1 MSVSPERDWFS
12 KDNIN
17 ECGGNEMVT
26 SEGIKKLAKS
36 LGADLCGIAS
46 MDRFEGAPA
55 QQDPRYIQPKAKSCI
70 VLGFRIPRG
79 YYRGIEE
86 GTLFD
91 VYTTMGYAGIN
102 EIVGPIVLRELCCY
116 LEDEGYE
123 SVPLPNIYLR
133 NSTFFDREPTD
144 PDVSVP
150 VSPDKP
156 APNIMIDQ
164 RVAAYAAGL
173 GEYGWSK
180 VFLTPEFGP
189 MVRFAS
195 MLTTAELEPDP
206 IFEGKICDRCKLCAR
221 ACTGKAISMTES
233 DHITIAGHDV
243 EYAKIDLRACA
254 VAYRGGDPD
263 YNPFLQ
269 TGVTEDD
276 YKNLWFGSPVLEEST
291 HIPKYLRHGQ
301 ALEGARGCMRECYNH
316 LEKTGKLTKK
326 FTTPFRDPGF
336 KHWKIDRSQYPDIVV
351 GQKHQ
356 SKDTTLL

>member
-1 MSVSPERDWFS
+1 
-12 KDNIN
+12 
-17 ECGGNEMVT
+17 MVT
-26 SEGIKKLAKS
+26 SEGIKRLAKS

-46 MDRFEGAPA
+46 MDRFEGAPPN
-55 QQDPRYIQPKAKSCI
+55 QDPRYIQPEAKSCI
-70 VLGFRIPRG
+70 VLAFRVPRG

-86 GTLFD
+86 GTFFS

-102 EIVGPIVLRELCCY
+102 EVFGPIVLRELVCY

-133 NSTFFDREPTD
+133 SSAYFDREPTD

-156 APNIMIDQ
+156 APDIMIDQ

-189 MVRFAS
+189 LQRFVS
-195 MLTTAELEPDP
+195 LLTTAELEPDP
-206 IFEGKICDRCKLCAR
+206 IFEGHICDRCKSCVR
-221 ACTGKAISMTES
+221 ACTGKAISMNES
-233 DHITIAGHDV
+233 DHLTIAGHDV

-254 VAYRGGDPD
+254 LAYRGGNMD
-263 YNPFLQ
+263 YNPFLE
-269 TGVTEDD
+269 TGTTEDD
-276 YKNLWFGSPVLEEST
+276 YNKLWFGSPVLENKE
-291 HIPKYLRHGQ
+291 HIEKYMRHGS
-301 ALEGARGCMRECYNH
+301 ALEGARGCMRECYAH

-326 FTTPFRDPGF
+326 FTTPFRRPGW
-336 KHWKIDRSQYPDIVV
+336 KPWKIDRSLYPDIVV
-351 GQKHQ
+351 GQKHK
-356 SKDTTLL
+356 SKDNTLL

>member
-1 MSVSPERDWFS
+1 
-12 KDNIN
+12 
-17 ECGGNEMVT
+17 MVT
-26 SEGIKKLAKS
+26 SEGIKRLAKQ

-46 MDRFEGAPA
+46 MDRFEGAPKG
-55 QQDPRYIQPKAKSCI
+55 QDPRYIQPMAKSCI

-79 YYRGIEE
+79 YFRGIEE
-86 GTLFD
+86 GTYFGT
-91 VYTTMGYAGIN
+91 YTTMGYAGIN
-102 EIVGPIVLRELCCY
+102 EVYGPIILRELCCY

-133 NSTFFDREPTD
+133 PSTYFDWHPSD
-144 PDVSVP
+144 PNVSLP
-150 VSPDKP
+150 VSPEKP
-156 APNIMIDQ
+156 CPDIMIDQ

-189 MVRFAS
+189 MQRFVS
-195 MLTTAELEPDP
+195 LLTTAELEPDP
-206 IFEGKICDRCKLCAR
+206 IFEGKLCDRCMACAR

-243 EYAKIDLRACA
+243 EYTKLDQKACS

-263 YNPFLQ
+263 YNPFLA
-269 TGVTEDD
+269 TDVKKED
-276 YKNLWFGSPVLEEST
+276 YENLWLGAPVLQQATGIEV
-291 HIPKYLRHGQ
+291 YMRHGT

-326 FTTPFRDPGF
+326 FTTPFREPGF
-336 KHWKIDRSQYPDIVV
+336 KHWKIDRSLYPDVVV
-351 GQKHQ
+351 GKKK
-356 SKDTTLL
+356 SKDNTLL